1 MEDRTPPDPTPEPS
15 EPAEDEQP
23 ILAVSHRLPVTVH
36 RGPRGFERRQSAG
49 GLVTAL
55 DPVLRKR
62 GGTWIGWPGTRLPPG
77 EQLSAPSDPYRIL
90 PIPLSDTEVNR
101 YYYGLSNRTLWP
113 LFHCLPERARF
124 DRREWEI
131 YEQVNLRFAEAISKV
146 EQEGLVWVHDYQL
159 LRVPLYLRRLR
170 PHARIA
176 FFLHIPF
183 PPFDLFRILPW
194 YREVLRGILAADLI
208 GFHVEGYARNFM
220 DCVERLLGVR
230 VDWQSRLIQ
239 QGERT
244 VQVGHFPLGIDF
256 DLFDQRARS
265 APRVPRQGVE
275 KIVLGVDRLD
285 YTKGIPERIR
295 AFERLREL
303 HPEHRERVTLL
314 QLAVP
319 SRGEVTEYQR
329 LKRQIDELVGNING
343 RFATATW
350 SPIRY
355 LYRSVPPEL
364 LCALYRDAEVA
375 AVTPLRDGM
384 NLVAKEYVACQV
396 DNPGVLILSRLAG
409 AAETMQES
417 LLVTSYNADSVAS
430 ALHRALTMDESER
443 RSRMLSLRRRERQ
456 NNVYVWVNAFLKAAQ
471 TIPTALGP
479 PRDADFERWL
489 GAFLTGHP
497 LALFVDYA
505 GTLTPIV
512 DPRRSGHLADETR
525 ELLRTLASRR
535 DIDVTV
541 VSRWSLE
548 GVREL
553 VGVEGLTYAG
563 NQGMEIEGP
572 GLEPFRHEGLARF
585 EEKAQEL
592 AHSLDEIRA
601 AGAWVEQRGATLTFH
616 FREAEESAHHD
627 IAEEARLRIEEA
639 GFDLRDAHRAVEA
652 RPPISWDKGQ
662 AVLHVLRERYGPD
675 WAQSVRVIYIGDDQT
690 DEDALQML
698 AGLGVTFRVGSADT
712 PTAASRLLSSVA
724 AVEALLGWLAQRPP
738 AVS

>member
-1 MEDRTPPDPTPEPS
+1 M
-15 EPAEDEQP
+15 
-23 ILAVSHRLPVTVH
+23 
-36 RGPRGFERRQSAG
+36 
-49 GLVTAL
+49 TAL

-62 GGTWIGWPGTRLPPG
+62 GGTWIGWPGTRLPPE
-77 EQLSAPSDPYRIL
+77 EQLSAPSDPYRIV
-90 PIPLSDTEVNR
+90 PIPLSDTEVSR

-124 DRREWEI
+124 DRRDWEI
-131 YEQVNLRFAEAISKV
+131 YEQVNLRFAEAAADA
-146 EQEGLVWVHDYQL
+146 EQEGLVWIHDYQL
-159 LRVPLYLRRLR
+159 LRTPLYLRRLR
-170 PHARIA
+170 RGARIA

-194 YREVLRGILAADLI
+194 YREVLRGLLAADLI
-208 GFHVEGYARNFM
+208 GFHVEGYAHNFM

-230 VDWQSRLIQ
+230 VDWQSRRIQ

-265 APRVPRQGVE
+265 APRVAREGAE
-275 KIVLGVDRLD
+275 KVVLGVDRLD
-285 YTKGIPERIR
+285 YTKGIPERIL
-295 AFERLREL
+295 AFERLLEL

-329 LKRQIDELVGNING
+329 LKREIDELVGNVNG

-355 LYRSVPPEL
+355 LYRSVPPDL

-396 DNPGVLILSRLAG
+396 DDPGVLVLSRLTG
-409 AAETMQES
+409 AAETMQEA
-417 LLVTSYNADSVAS
+417 LLVTSYNVDSVAS

-443 RSRMLSLRRRERQ
+443 RSRMLGLRRRERQ
-456 NNVYVWVNAFLKAAQ
+456 NNVYVWVNAFLRAAQ
-471 TIPTALGP
+471 TTPAALGP

-489 GAFLTGHP
+489 GGFLNGLP
-497 LALFVDYA
+497 LALFVDYD

-512 DPRRSGHLADETR
+512 DHPSRALLSDNTR
-525 ELLRTLASRR
+525 AALRTLESRP
-535 DIDVTV
+535 DTDVTV
-541 VSRWSLE
+541 VSGRALA

-563 NQGMEIEGP
+563 NHGMEIVGP
-572 GLEPFRHEGLARF
+572 GLEPFRHEALAGF
-585 EEKAQEL
+585 EEKTEEL
-592 AHSLDEIRA
+592 ARSLDEIGA
-601 AGAWVEQRGATLTFH
+601 PGAWVEKKGATLTFH

-627 IAEEARLRIEEA
+627 LAEDARLRIEAA
-639 GFDLRDAHRAVEA
+639 GFDLRDAHCAVEA
-652 RPPISWDKGQ
+652 RPPIAWDKGR
-662 AVLHVLRERYGPD
+662 AVLHVLRNRYGPD
-675 WAQSVRVIYIGDDQT
+675 WAESVRVIYIGDDQT
-690 DEDALQML
+690 DEDALHIL

-712 PTAASRLLSSVA
+712 PTAASRLLSNVA
-724 AVEALLGWLAQRPP
+724 AVEALLSWLAER
-738 AVS
+738 ARS